1 MRQRFDI
8 LVQNDPQSL
17 LRVVGLFAQRAMIPE
32 TLAVARTDDGL
43 HVAIEIAGLDAAG
56 ADILVAR
63 LREGVMVIGASRQGA
78 ALVG

>member
-1 MRQRFDI
+1 MSQRFDI

-32 TLAVARTDDGL
+32 TLAVARTGDGL
-43 HVAIEIAGLDAAG
+43 RVAIEIAGLDADA

-63 LREGVMVIGASRQGA
+63 LREGVMVIDASRHGA